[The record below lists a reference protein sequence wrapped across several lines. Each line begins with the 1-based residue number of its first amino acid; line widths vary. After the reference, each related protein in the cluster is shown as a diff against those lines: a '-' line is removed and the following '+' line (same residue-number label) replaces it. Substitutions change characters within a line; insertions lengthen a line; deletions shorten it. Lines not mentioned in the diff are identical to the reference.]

1 MTTTP
6 AAQTADSNVAA
17 ILRAYIE
24 RTERINEEIKGLNDD
39 KRDIFAEAKGNGFDV
54 AAIKEI
60 VKIRAQDP
68 DKLAERDAVL
78 ETYMRS
84 LGMAV

>member
-6 AAQTADSNVAA
+6 AAPTADSNVAA

>member
-6 AAQTADSNVAA
+6 ASAPATSNVEA
-17 ILRAYIE
+17 ILKAYIE
-24 RTERINEEIKGLNDD
+24 RVENINSEIKAFNDD

-54 AAIKEI
+54 LAIKEI

-68 DKLAERDAVL
+68 DKRAERDTIL
-78 ETYMRS
+78 ETYMKA
-84 LGMAV
+84 LKMI